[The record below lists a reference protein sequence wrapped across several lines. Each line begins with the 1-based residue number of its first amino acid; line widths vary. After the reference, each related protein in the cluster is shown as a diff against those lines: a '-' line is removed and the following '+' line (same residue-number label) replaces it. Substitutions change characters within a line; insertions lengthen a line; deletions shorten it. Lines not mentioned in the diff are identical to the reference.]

1 MVEKINTGGRWA
13 WVLSPTGIHKAG
25 QRRSKNKGRGFRED
39 LEDRYAG
46 KGREESAKPSI
57 IAEPAA
63 ANDTQT
69 ADETPENA
77 RSPERGRRIDVR
89 A

>member
-1 MVEKINTGGRWA
+1 MVEKINTGGKWA
-13 WVLSPTGIHKAG
+13 WVLSPIGVHKAG

-46 KGREESAKPSI
+46 KGREESGKPPI

-63 ANDTQT
+63 ANDPET
-69 ADETPENA
+69 ADETPDCA
-77 RSPERGRRIDVR
+77 RSPERGRCIDVH